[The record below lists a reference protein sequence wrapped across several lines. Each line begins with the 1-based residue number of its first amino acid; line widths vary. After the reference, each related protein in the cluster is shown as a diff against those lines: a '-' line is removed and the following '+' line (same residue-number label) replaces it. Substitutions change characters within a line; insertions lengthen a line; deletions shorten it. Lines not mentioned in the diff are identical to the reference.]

1 MFHMIFRKR
10 AAISKNFT
18 ALKRSQNLNPE
29 LSFKVFNTRRPRAPL
44 LCMYVCLSV
53 CQSVR
58 PSVTPAVTVVC
69 GADEQQKLSSVPH
82 TLYVFKRVV

>member
-44 LCMYVCLSV
+44 LCLSV
-53 CQSVR
+53 CLSVR
-58 PSVTPAVTVVC
+58 PSVTPAVSVVR
-69 GADEQQKLSSVPH
+69 GADEQQKLSSV
-82 TLYVFKRVV
+82 